1 MSTDWWQDPSDPAGL
16 NDAGFPLF
24 DGSLQ
29 NSNNFPLVTD
39 NNDPISYS
47 HLQQLRQ
54 SYYNGTKDF
63 YLQNYPYQ
71 QQTSQIHE
79 ATPVQ
84 QQQHPPPPLPPQ
96 PPVIDH
102 NYSQYDTL
110 YDNIMVW
117 NGSHSLYQSQPMNIS
132 LSAPTR
138 LRNSNPTPPHA
149 PPPAQAI
156 TTNDNRGLGLF
167 IDNGND
173 KQTQYMHNNHNHSTN
188 SNQSRNPDPQ
198 KIVHP
203 PPRPPT
209 YPPHELTFV
218 HEANNFANKSST
230 NKIAKK
236 KKSTTNLRRNNNQQ
250 KNVLMSVNDQ
260 LSTNQPLPP
269 PPPQLQTP
277 LKTKSSEPKSSPTT
291 IPMKTSTGCIQKV
304 SSSIPDND
312 LSISP
317 TPMAKSSSM
326 FTESTQFHDNSSPPK
341 GVFINKHNRT
351 PDLFSDF
358 KDLEKSGE
366 EITSKYFQNP
376 QTLFAKHQQQQ
387 QQHHQDVS
395 KSIAAFGSKPW
406 NLDDEATKL
415 IQQSD
420 FLHHNNSN
428 DIENLQ

>member
-1 MSTDWWQDPSDPAGL
+1 MSSTEWWPDPSDPAAF

-39 NNDPISYS
+39 SNDPIPYS
-47 HLQQLRQ
+47 HIQQLRQ

-63 YLQNYPYQ
+63 YLQNYPYRQ
-71 QQTSQIHE
+71 QSAQIHD

-84 QQQHPPPPLPPQ
+84 QQHPLPPQ

-117 NGSHSLYQSQPMNIS
+117 NDSHEHYQPQPMNIS

-138 LRNSNPTPPHA
+138 LHNNSSSNPTPP

-156 TTNDNRGLGLF
+156 TTNGNNRGLGLF

-173 KQTQYMHNNHNHSTN
+173 KQTQQYMHNTNNHYNTN
-188 SNQSRNPDPQ
+188 SSSHTRNPDPQ
-198 KIVHP
+198 KFVHP

-209 YPPHELTFV
+209 YPPNELTFV

-260 LSTNQPLPP
+260 LSTNQAPP

-304 SSSIPDND
+304 TSSIPDND

-326 FTESTQFHDNSSPPK
+326 FAESTQFHDNSSPPK

-376 QTLFAKHQQQQ
+376 QTLFAKQQQQ
-387 QQHHQDVS
+387 QQHDVS

-420 FLHHNNSN
+420 FLHRNNSN
-428 DIENLQ
+428 DIESL

>member
-1 MSTDWWQDPSDPAGL
+1 MSSSEWWQDPSDPASL
-16 NDAGFPLF
+16 NGQQQGFAMFDDFPLTS
-24 DGSLQ
+24 D
-29 NSNNFPLVTD
+29 NSAQA
-39 NNDPISYS
+39 PISYS
-47 HLQQLRQ
+47 HMHQLRQ

-71 QQTSQIHE
+71 QQSGQIHD

-84 QQQHPPPPLPPQ
+84 QQPS
-96 PPVIDH
+96 IMD

-117 NGSHSLYQSQPMNIS
+117 NGSHDLYQSQAMNIS

-138 LRNSNPTPPHA
+138 LNNHNNPTPP
-149 PPPAQAI
+149 PRPPAQAI
-156 TTNDNRGLGLF
+156 TTNSNKGLGLF

-173 KQTQYMHNNHNHSTN
+173 KQTQYMHNNNDYYNTNHNSVRN
-188 SNQSRNPDPQ
+188 NQPRQSSMHGNPDPQ

-218 HEANNFANKSST
+218 HEANNFAKSST

-236 KKSTTNLRRNNNQQ
+236 KKSTTNLRRSNNQQ
-250 KNVLMSVNDQ
+250 KNVLMTINDQ
-260 LSTNQPLPP
+260 LSTSQP

-291 IPMKTSTGCIQKV
+291 IPMKSSTGCIQKV
-304 SSSIPDND
+304 TSSIPDGD
-312 LSISP
+312 LSTSP

-326 FTESTQFHDNSSPPK
+326 YTESTQFHDNSSPPK
-341 GVFINKHNRT
+341 GVFINRHNKT

-358 KDLEKSGE
+358 KDLERSGE
-366 EITSKYFQNP
+366 EITSKYFQSP
-376 QTLFAKHQQQQ
+376 QNLFGR
-387 QQHHQDVS
+387 QDVS

-406 NLDDEATKL
+406 NLDDEASKL

-420 FLHHNNSN
+420 FYSTSSN
-428 DIENLQ
+428 DIENL